1 MGWNFH
7 DGSPIYLQLC
17 AVIKGRIAS
26 GAYAPGDKLPPVRDL
41 ALEAGVNPNTVQR
54 AYAELERDDLVNA
67 ERTSGRF
74 VTTDAE
80 KIRALRAALSNGFI
94 GELFQHLQELGM
106 TNDEIRAAVQ
116 NWGYEEK

>member
-1 MGWNFH
+1 MGWNFS

-17 AVIKGRIAS
+17 AIIKGRIAS

-54 AYAELERDDLVNA
+54 AYAELERDGLVNA

-74 VTTDAE
+74 VTTDTNEIA
-80 KIRALRAALSNGFI
+80 ALRSSLSSGFI
-94 GELFQHLQELGM
+94 GELFKNLRELGL
-106 TNDEIRAAVQ
+106 TDDEIRSAVQ
-116 NWGYEEK
+116 NWGYSDK